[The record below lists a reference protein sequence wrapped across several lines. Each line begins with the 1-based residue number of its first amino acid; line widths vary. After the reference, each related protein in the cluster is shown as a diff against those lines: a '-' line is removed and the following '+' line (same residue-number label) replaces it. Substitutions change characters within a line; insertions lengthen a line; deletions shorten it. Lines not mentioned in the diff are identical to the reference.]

1 VLLPLLVP
9 LLLTH
14 AHSLPPLLPCC
25 CRACCRYL
33 PAAETLCQPCGA
45 GFSSVEGLYVHYQNF
60 VRCYPRDLRFL
71 EPGAYAFTL
80 GGALGAPAGT
90 VDPAVNIT
98 VFCVGA
104 GGPSSGL
111 SGGGGG
117 GGGTF
122 WLTAAD
128 IPRDQV
134 MVVKVGSAAVAAA
147 APDAGHSSR
156 FEVVG
161 TGSLRVRYN
170 RGWPGA
176 VAPGGGASQDNA
188 THGVGGA
195 GGVQQH
201 RTGPQAT
208 GPITM
213 SKWCAG
219 GDGGSVPI
227 GVVGSAGGGGAGGY
241 SNFPE
246 DIQDFYAYPVVNITW
261 PNCSG
266 GVGGAPWQNGAGGR
280 GEGAAGGGGGSRGIR
295 PAGGGGGVGLLGRK
309 QTGTASG
316 SGPCPACGQ
325 GGSSTN
331 YLGGDDGAL
340 AQANKTACV
349 DDTGHEWPICGG
361 EYGGGA
367 PGGRD
372 GVTRLGGNGACIVL
386 LPINGSY
393 PSNVSLPDKYGY

>member
-1 VLLPLLVP
+1 M
-9 LLLTH
+9 
-14 AHSLPPLLPCC
+14 
-25 CRACCRYL
+25 
-33 PAAETLCQPCGA
+33 CQPCGA
-45 GFSSVEGLYVHYQNF
+45 GFSSLGARYGAYQDF
-60 VRCYPRDLRFL
+60 IRCYPRDLRFL
-71 EPGAYAFTL
+71 EPGEYAFTL
-80 GGALGAPAGT
+80 GDALGAPAGT

-117 GGGTF
+117 GGGTL
-122 WLTAAD
+122 WLTVAD

-134 MVVKVGSAAVAAA
+134 MVVNVGSA
-147 APDAGHSSR
+147 GHAWARSSG
-156 FEVVG
+156 FEVTR
-161 TGSLRVRYN
+161 TGSLR
-170 RGWPGA
+170 GFHCAKGCPGA
-176 VAPGGGASQDNA
+176 WAAEGWASRDNVTHGIGGPGGVSVSSESGRGRKAKY
-188 THGVGGA
+188 
-195 GGVQQH
+195 
-201 RTGPQAT
+201 
-208 GPITM
+208 PIM
-213 SKWCAG
+213 MRKWCAG
-219 GDGGSVPI
+219 GDGGSVPF
-227 GVVGSAGGGGAGGY
+227 GVIGSAGGGGAGGY

-246 DIQDFYAYPVVNITW
+246 DIQDTYHLSEWNITW

-386 LPINGSY
+386 LPIDGSY
-393 PSNVSLPDKYGY
+393 PSNVSLPDRYGY